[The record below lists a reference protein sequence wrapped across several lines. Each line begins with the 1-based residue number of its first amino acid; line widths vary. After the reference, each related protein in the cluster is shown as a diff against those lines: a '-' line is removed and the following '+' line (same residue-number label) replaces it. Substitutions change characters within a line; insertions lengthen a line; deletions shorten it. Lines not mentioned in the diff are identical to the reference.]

1 MSKQIKGYSDSMNE
15 VELIIAKIEKGDI
28 AIDELTEHVKKAM
41 ELINE
46 CKKKLQST
54 ENDIVKIMDLHDT
67 K

>member
-1 MSKQIKGYSDSMNE
+1 MSKQNKGYADSMNE
-15 VELIIAKIEKGDI
+15 IELIINKIEKGDI
-28 AIDELTEHVKKAM
+28 AIDELTEQVKKAM

-54 ENDIVKIMDLHDT
+54 ENDIIKIMDLHDT